1 MTFETWCVQVPTHIF
16 NLPPTTAAVARR
28 MFKVDNGKLQV
39 LDREHKHFKGSQVKA
54 LDYVVAVNGKAMD
67 PQDLLK
73 ACVSDEV
80 VELKLQRDR
89 NNTQQKKNSAVLL
102 FVLMYPP
109 PTISYKFNKNI
120 DNRIARRKAS

>member
-1 MTFETWCVQVPTHIF
+1 MQVPTNTV

-28 MFKVDNGKLQV
+28 MFKVDNGKLRV
-39 LDREHKHFKGSQVKA
+39 FDREHKQFKGSHVKA

-89 NNTQQKKNSAVLL
+89 DNTQQREFSTVVL
-102 FVLMYPP
+102 FVLM
-109 PTISYKFNKNI
+109 
-120 DNRIARRKAS
+120 

>member
-89 NNTQQKKNSAVLL
+89 DNTQQKKQRS
-102 FVLMYPP
+102 FVVRTYVTPHYFL
-109 PTISYKFNKNI
+109 
-120 DNRIARRKAS
+120 

>member
-80 VELKLQRDR
+80 VELKLKRDR
-89 NNTQQKKNSAVLL
+89 NNTQQKNTAQLCCSYLCN
-102 FVLMYPP
+102 PP
-109 PTISYKFNKNI
+109 PLFLIKLTKI
-120 DNRIARRKAS
+120 